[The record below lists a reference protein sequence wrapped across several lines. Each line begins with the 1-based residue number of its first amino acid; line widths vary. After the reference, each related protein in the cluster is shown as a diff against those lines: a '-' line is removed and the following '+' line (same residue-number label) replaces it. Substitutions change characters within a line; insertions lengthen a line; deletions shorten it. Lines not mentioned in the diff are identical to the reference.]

1 MLTTNSPF
9 VNNNVM
15 ESELLASLVY
25 HPFKANVPQNTVSNL
40 AEVISLSRYNAK
52 TYDDVLDYVTQI
64 LLADQVVAA
73 AHTGEE
79 VAAIAYGM
87 VQRANDASAFIPA
100 SSNENELGTGQA
112 IF

>member
-9 VNNNVM
+9 VDTSVM

-25 HPFKANVPQNTVSNL
+25 HPFKAQVSPTTISNL

-52 TYDDVLDYVTQI
+52 SYETVLDYVTQI
-64 LLADQVVAA
+64 LLADAVVAA
-73 AHTGEE
+73 AHTSEE
-79 VAAIAYGM
+79 TAAIAYGM
-87 VQRANDASAFIPA
+87 VQRANEASAFTPA
-100 SSNENELGTGQA
+100 NTEDELASTQL

>member
-9 VNNNVM
+9 VNTNVM

-52 TYDDVLDYVTQI
+52 SYEDVLDYVTQI
-64 LLADQVVAA
+64 LLADQVVAT
-73 AHTGEE
+73 AHTGDE

-87 VQRANDASAFIPA
+87 VQRANEASAFAPA
-100 SSNENELGTGQA
+100 DDTENELGTHQLV
-112 IF
+112 F

>member
-9 VNNNVM
+9 VDANVM

-25 HPFKANVPQNTVSNL
+25 HPFKAQVLPTTISNL

-52 TYDDVLDYVTQI
+52 SYEAVLDYVTQI
-64 LLADQVVAA
+64 LLADEVVAA
-73 AHTGEE
+73 AHTGDE

-87 VQRANDASAFIPA
+87 VQRANEASAFA
-100 SSNENELGTGQA
+100 SAETELGSTQL